1 MINQTQTASDTV
13 TIAQRTPVSI
23 LFLCTGNFY
32 RSRFAEELF
41 NDLAISNLLPCWST
55 SLGFTPHPETNL
67 GPISSFTLQALKA
80 RGIQPRNATRLPA
93 AVSQQDFLRHD
104 RCIALSE
111 SEHRSMMQREFP
123 EFLSNV
129 RFWQVEDLAW
139 EKPEIAMGKIEVE
152 VHKLLGEFRRPQ
164 STP

>member
-1 MINQTQTASDTV
+1 
-13 TIAQRTPVSI
+13 
-23 LFLCTGNFY
+23 
-32 RSRFAEELF
+32 
-41 NDLAISNLLPCWST
+41 
-55 SLGFTPHPETNL
+55 
-67 GPISSFTLQALKA
+67 
-80 RGIQPRNATRLPA
+80 
-93 AVSQQDFLRHD
+93 
-104 RCIALSE
+104 
-111 SEHRSMMQREFP
+111 MMQREFP